1 MEALW
6 HGLSAIFPWLGHV
19 GHFAAWTLS
28 SSSARCFVF
37 LSFVLFLFALLHF
50 CLLGGGGGGYFFVY
64 LFYFWLCFFP
74 SFLFFSFFFVPLSFS
89 PVHCSVLSLGL
100 SLFLILSF
108 VFRKKTIKWRRW
120 SRLETICWLSGQ
132 NEKRLWRPDS
142 VVSGL
147 SP

>member
-1 MEALW
+1 MTWFVRHISLTRACGTLCCVD
-6 HGLSAIFPWLGHV
+6 SFFFICSVFCFP
-19 GHFAAWTLS
+19 FF
-28 SSSARCFVF
+28 CFVF
-37 LSFVLFLFALLHF
+37 VCIASFLFI
-50 CLLGGGGGGYFFVY
+50 GGGGGGYFFVY

-132 NEKRLWRPDS
+132 NEKRL
-142 VVSGL
+142 
-147 SP
+147 